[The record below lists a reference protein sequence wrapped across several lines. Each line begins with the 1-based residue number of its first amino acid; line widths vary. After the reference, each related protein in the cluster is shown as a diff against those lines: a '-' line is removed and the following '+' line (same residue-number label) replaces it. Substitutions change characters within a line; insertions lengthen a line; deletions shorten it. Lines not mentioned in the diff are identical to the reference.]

1 MSYEMLMIITSTEV
15 YPHMAY
21 NNICPAK
28 HLYCALPSKL
38 QMFIENRFGQACCLQ
53 IGLAVVLSGC
63 QVTSWCQQ
71 FAFHLSKPNCPPAS
85 QAQCL
90 QNCVQLSTHRH
101 SAFKLITRRN
111 QNIIICCCPACKL
124 LNLET

>member
-90 QNCVQLSTHRH
+90 QNCVQLSNSQALCLQINNKTEPKHNH
-101 SAFKLITRRN
+101 
-111 QNIIICCCPACKL
+111 L
-124 LNLET
+124 LLPSL